1 MTADRVYSA
10 ARTPAEA
17 AAELRRSAGTHLDP
31 DVVGALLAAIGEAAA
46 PARYAA

>member
-31 DVVGALLAAIGEAAA
+31 EVVVALLAAIDGAA
-46 PARYAA
+46 PPQRSAA